1 MSSKSEPSLN
11 PADRDGLPS
20 ANGAPTDL
28 SRGATSQIETQTGTM
43 ELHTNHRL
51 SDGMVVLVKD
61 SLELMTLLAER
72 GIELPKEDV
81 QIILQASRDHGSPEW
96 TCENHAALASC
107 FARANKSAL
116 PATLTSLRFT
126 NSNGANWINR
136 GLVAITVVLLVIVIF
151 LQSLVVK
158 ISDVNSKVDTLFSEM
173 DKMSTVSG
181 NIIATISRKNDQIN
195 AQLSRLSSIPFL
207 GKRYN
212 SPKTLGGQQ
221 ALLADAMG
229 WVNALNT
236 LILPSLYGTLG
247 ALAFILRN
255 HSASWKA
262 ATVSGDFTGEY
273 FIRMVL
279 GLVAGV
285 AIGLFLRP
293 PEGTLEGFAIMTPVA
308 LSFIAGYAVELLF
321 GIMDKFV
328 TAFSTSPPSQR

>member
-1 MSSKSEPSLN
+1 
-11 PADRDGLPS
+11 
-20 ANGAPTDL
+20 
-28 SRGATSQIETQTGTM
+28 
-43 ELHTNHRL
+43 
-51 SDGMVVLVKD
+51 
-61 SLELMTLLAER
+61 
-72 GIELPKEDV
+72 
-81 QIILQASRDHGSPEW
+81 
-96 TCENHAALASC
+96 
-107 FARANKSAL
+107 
-116 PATLTSLRFT
+116 
-126 NSNGANWINR
+126 
-136 GLVAITVVLLVIVIF
+136 
-151 LQSLVVK
+151 
-158 ISDVNSKVDTLFSEM
+158 
-173 DKMSTVSG
+173 MSTVSG
-181 NIIATISRKNDQIN
+181 SIIATISRKNDQIN

-273 FIRMVL
+273 SIRMVL
-279 GLVAGV
+279 GLVAWV

-321 GIMDKFV
+321 GIMRDCDCVFYLFTELKV
-328 TAFSTSPPSQR
+328 GWQPPRRATGRDADDHLTPVRSEKRSRFPAPAVF